1 MVDLESLILYI
12 KIQPQSF
19 LDSGREDF
27 RVFFYHILTWQSSCS
42 TVQNH
47 LNKLSILLRQKA
59 PCETWWTLA
68 ECFQR
73 RRQDL
78 CNQWRLR
85 QPAHLCSLISLH
97 WSLLPSTASR
107 LSKEGW
113 MTTLTILG
121 GYTGWSDSAGHT
133 GLVWQNRFCCVLAQ
147 ISILLDWKKLCYSK
161 SEMEL
166 NAKSLESEK

>member
-85 QPAHLCSLISLH
+85 QPAHLCSLIRVFTDCYYLLQRPGYPKRDEWQPLPYWVDIQADLTLLVTQVLCDKIGFVVCWLKYQYFWIEKSYVTVNQK
-97 WSLLPSTASR
+97 WS
-107 LSKEGW
+107 
-113 MTTLTILG
+113 
-121 GYTGWSDSAGHT
+121 
-133 GLVWQNRFCCVLAQ
+133 
-147 ISILLDWKKLCYSK
+147 
-161 SEMEL
+161 
-166 NAKSLESEK
+166 